1 MLYHLTSRLL
11 KTSVLIGLFSA
22 LALLGQIKTTL
33 AADIIEA
40 VPVSH
45 SVVIINQTSG
55 AVTQCTGV
63 FNLTLQQPQGS
74 CSQIG
79 TVTPP
84 PAGTSFV
91 TKNEDYFVFIL
102 NSTSRTLYACVAN
115 FNNQTSAPSGSCQ
128 IAMMNVP

>member
-1 MLYHLTSRLL
+1 MRYHLTSRLL
-11 KTSVLIGLFSA
+11 KTLALIGLISA
-22 LALLGQIKTTL
+22 FAVLGQTKTLL

-40 VPVSH
+40 VPVTH

-55 AVTQCTGV
+55 AVTQCVGV
-63 FNLTLQQPQGS
+63 FNLTFQQPQGS

-84 PAGTSFV
+84 PAGTNFV

-102 NSTSRTLYACVAN
+102 NSSTRTLYACVAN
-115 FNNQTSAPSGSCQ
+115 FNNQTSAPAGLCQ